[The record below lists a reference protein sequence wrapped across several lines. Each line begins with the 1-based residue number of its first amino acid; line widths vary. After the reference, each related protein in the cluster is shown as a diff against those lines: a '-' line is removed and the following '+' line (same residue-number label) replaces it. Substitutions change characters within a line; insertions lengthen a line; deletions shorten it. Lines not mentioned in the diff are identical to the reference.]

1 MIQTIQVKFLEDHT
15 LSTSPELENL
25 LASDHSVNYS
35 LEQLSQDLQSAL
47 STQLTA
53 DVSADN
59 QTRRQRL
66 EFFPVVLVVYL
77 VLLAFGMLF
86 IMRDTANVSAS
97 SSAKSGKP
105 LGKIAILV
113 LFVVAAQVGR
123 IIVNRQAAKIGAY
136 QHLHQVLATPV
147 LQAATRRYSSSPSY
161 PVFVHRIDL
170 WRGEFV
176 DVINHL
182 PVAATTS
189 SGESGNNKI
198 DLLGPSAYH
207 EME

>member
-66 EFFPVVLVVYL
+66 EFDYL
-77 VLLAFGMLF
+77 PIHRLLA
-86 IMRDTANVSAS
+86 A
-97 SSAKSGKP
+97 
-105 LGKIAILV
+105 
-113 LFVVAAQVGR
+113 
-123 IIVNRQAAKIGAY
+123 
-136 QHLHQVLATPV
+136 
-147 LQAATRRYSSSPSY
+147 
-161 PVFVHRIDL
+161 
-170 WRGEFV
+170 
-176 DVINHL
+176 
-182 PVAATTS
+182 
-189 SGESGNNKI
+189 
-198 DLLGPSAYH
+198 
-207 EME
+207 